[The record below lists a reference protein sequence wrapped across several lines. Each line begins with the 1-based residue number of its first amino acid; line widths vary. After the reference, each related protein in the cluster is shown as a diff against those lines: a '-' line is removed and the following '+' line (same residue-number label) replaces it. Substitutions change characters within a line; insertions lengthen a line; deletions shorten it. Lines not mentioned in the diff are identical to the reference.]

1 MSDLSNNTVEY
12 QEHVNT
18 EARTVV
24 RLADITK
31 ERGHV
36 VTGGERDLDLA
47 AREAALT
54 ARQLNDAAVTAAKDA
69 VEVN

>member
-24 RLADITK
+24 RLAAITK